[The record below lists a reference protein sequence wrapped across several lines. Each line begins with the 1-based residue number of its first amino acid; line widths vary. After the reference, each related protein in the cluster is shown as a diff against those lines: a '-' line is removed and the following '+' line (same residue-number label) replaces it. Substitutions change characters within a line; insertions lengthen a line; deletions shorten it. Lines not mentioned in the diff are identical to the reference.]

1 MQTSSPGQ
9 VMEGLTPISVLVAQ
23 DIYVKGIAVSG
34 GVDDHLTVLHEMF
47 IEEDCDPG
55 EQGQTLTLIR

>member
-23 DIYVKGIAVSG
+23 DMYVKGIAVSG

-47 IEEDCDPG
+47 I
-55 EQGQTLTLIR
+55 